1 MIDLSSLNCGL
12 NSLLSK
18 IKIHS
23 SNYIRHHL
31 IIQNSHVKV
40 HVFMS
45 VWFFYALMALF
56 SFATLFDQLT
66 LLAA

>member
-1 MIDLSSLNCGL
+1 MIELSSLNCGL

-18 IKIHS
+18 IKIQS
-23 SNYIRHHL
+23 LNYIRHHI
-31 IIQNSHVKV
+31 IIQNSHVKP
-40 HVFMS
+40 HVFMC
-45 VWFFYALMALF
+45 VRFYALMALF